1 MPKKVLLFLSI
12 VPIILSGCG
21 NSRQIENAAVIENV
35 SVNTRDGKLFYTFYP
50 LTDGETPEAV
60 EISAESFEAARKLAE
75 DEYIPNMTLAKL
87 ELLLIHEDV
96 DPEIM
101 RGDIEYI
108 STQASFSPVA
118 YVAVC
123 DSGALEKIGE
133 STGARE
139 TVEKQIILCENNN
152 PEVNSD
158 YLSVFNRYAE
168 GDVGDFRVPYI
179 TAGEELKVSTVK
191 IEKNEK

>member
-35 SVNTRDGKLFYTFYP
+35 SVNTSDGKLFYTFYP

-60 EISAESFEAARKLAE
+60 EIPAESFEAARKLAE

-118 YVAVC
+118 
-123 DSGALEKIGE
+123 
-133 STGARE
+133 
-139 TVEKQIILCENNN
+139 EKQIILCKNNN